1 MICKQGDSCS
11 NSYTRGINF
20 LTFLCDAYS
29 SNSGISNDS
38 DDSDDSDEIAASAVE
53 VAGDFIGI

>member
-11 NSYTRGINF
+11 NSYTRDINF
-20 LTFLCDAYS
+20 LTFLCDVYS
-29 SNSGISNDS
+29 SNSGISN
-38 DDSDDSDEIAASAVE
+38 DSDDSDEIAASAVE